1 MMCPDGHCYTSTQ
14 PFTHNFPRADIY
26 ELLSP
31 DLLHQI
37 IKGVFKD
44 HLVLWVEKY
53 LTAVYGRKGAK
64 QRLSDIDRRFVNLSP
79 ALRCCDADYFLN
91 KQDCIV
97 STISRV
103 TALQNWSQL

>member
-1 MMCPDGHCYTSTQ
+1 MCPKSHTYVSTQ

-53 LTAVYGRKGAK
+53 LTAVHGRKGAK
-64 QRLSDIDRRFVNLSP
+64 QRLSDIDRRFVVFFSTQKCYNTN
-79 ALRCCDADYFLN
+79 CFLD
-91 KQDCIV
+91 K
-97 STISRV
+97 
-103 TALQNWSQL
+103 